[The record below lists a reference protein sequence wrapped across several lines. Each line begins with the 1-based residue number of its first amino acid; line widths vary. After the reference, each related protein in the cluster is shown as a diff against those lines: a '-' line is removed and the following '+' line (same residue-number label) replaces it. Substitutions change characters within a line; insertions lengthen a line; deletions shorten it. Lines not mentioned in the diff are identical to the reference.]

1 MVTEYYTRW
10 ERGISGV
17 VKHGQE
23 VAKNCFAMRLSC
35 LVEAE
40 GCTGYMA
47 DVVRELDLKQ
57 R

>member
-1 MVTEYYTRW
+1 M
-10 ERGISGV
+10 SGV

-23 VAKNCFAMRLSC
+23 VAKNGFAMKLCC

-47 DVVRELDLKQ
+47 EVVRELDLK
-57 R
+57 RGCVHAYRPLY